1 MIILGQRSS
10 RINFNSTTS
19 QWILSDARSEVTA
32 MSRATKLSYLLGKHE
47 WTISSDDYHCGEGKP
62 YTAILKLTGC
72 RDGEFTCSD
81 GQCISMQQRCDQII
95 HCRDESDEDSCK
107 LIVFK
112 ADM

>member
-1 MIILGQRSS
+1 M
-10 RINFNSTTS
+10 STLTDS
-19 QWILSDARSEVTA
+19 LIKKIQCLKIPICIPDNRRV
-32 MSRATKLSYLLGKHE
+32 
-47 WTISSDDYHCGEGKP
+47 
-62 YTAILKLTGC
+62 LKLTGC

>member
-1 MIILGQRSS
+1 MCYSVY
-10 RINFNSTTS
+10 ST
-19 QWILSDARSEVTA
+19 QDR
-32 MSRATKLSYLLGKHE
+32 SYLYVWRSLC
-47 WTISSDDYHCGEGKP
+47 IPDNRR
-62 YTAILKLTGC
+62 ILKLTGC

-112 ADM
+112 ADMYKMFDAFGTL